1 MVYVLILL
9 GLAVVIAP
17 LVSVMP
23 SKSQRAKAALR
34 DEARGLSFR
43 VSLRPLPAVPARF
56 RLQVDTELA
65 CYERRL
71 PGSLPSPKRAEC
83 FVCIEGAWWPTQGAG
98 NAPGWLAELPE
109 GAVYVERVE
118 QAISIFWDEKMGSDG
133 LSMLCQ
139 AIEKMINV
147 PRLSAAQVSDVDL
160 TGP

>member
-43 VSLRPLPAVPARF
+43 VSLRPLPAVPPRF
-56 RLQVDTELA
+56 LLQVDTELA

-71 PGSLPSPKRAEC
+71 PRSSPVPNHGES
-83 FVCIEGAWWPTQGAG
+83 FVCVEGAWWPTQGAG
-98 NAPGWLAELPE
+98 NAPDWLAELPE
-109 GAVYVERVE
+109 GAVYAERVE
-118 QAISIFWDEKMGSDG
+118 QAVSIFWDEKMGSEG

-139 AIEKMINV
+139 AIEKI
-147 PRLSAAQVSDVDL
+147 D
-160 TGP
+160 

>member
-34 DEARGLSFR
+34 DEARGRSFR
-43 VSLRPLPAVPARF
+43 VSLRPLPAVPPRF

-71 PGSLPSPKRAEC
+71 PQSSPVANPGES
-83 FVCIEGAWWPTQGAG
+83 FVCVEGAWSPTQGAG
-98 NAPGWLAELPE
+98 NAPDWLAELPE
-109 GAVYVERVE
+109 GVVYAERVE
-118 QAISIFWDEKMGSDG
+118 QAVSIFWDEKMGSEG

-139 AIEKMINV
+139 AIEKIE
-147 PRLSAAQVSDVDL
+147 
-160 TGP
+160 

>member
-43 VSLRPLPAVPARF
+43 VSLRPLPAVPPRF
-56 RLQVDTELA
+56 LLQVDTELA

-71 PGSLPSPKRAEC
+71 PRSSPVPNRGES
-83 FVCIEGAWWPTQGAG
+83 FVCVEGAWWPTRGAG
-98 NAPGWLAELPE
+98 NAPDWLAELPE
-109 GAVYVERVE
+109 GAVYAERVE
-118 QAISIFWDEKMGSDG
+118 QAGEQDG
-133 LSMLCQ
+133 RWGGQLGG
-139 AIEKMINV
+139 
-147 PRLSAAQVSDVDL
+147 AADAGRCGRVGGRVWAAL
-160 TGP
+160 